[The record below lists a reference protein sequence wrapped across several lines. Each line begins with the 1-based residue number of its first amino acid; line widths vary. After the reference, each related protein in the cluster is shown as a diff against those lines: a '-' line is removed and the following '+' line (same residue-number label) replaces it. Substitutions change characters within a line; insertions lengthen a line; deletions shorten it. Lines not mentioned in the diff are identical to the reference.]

1 MFIPFK
7 DLALVGCSV
16 MLCAAALT
24 AQAEEHSMNHKHK
37 QMASV
42 QSMAEVV
49 TTSGVV
55 KGVLA
60 QTNQLK
66 VQHQRI
72 PEWDMREMQMKFN
85 LAPGMQA
92 SDFKE
97 GQPIEFR
104 LKQQNMMKFTITEV
118 IDQ

>member
-7 DLALVGCSV
+7 DLALVSCSV
-16 MLCAAALT
+16 LLCAAALT
-24 AQAEEHSMNHKHK
+24 AQAEEHKMEHK
-37 QMASV
+37 QMASA

-60 QTNQLK
+60 DTNQLK

-72 PEWDMREMQMKFN
+72 PEWDMRQMQMKFN

-92 SDFKE
+92 ADFKE
-97 GQPIEFR
+97 GQAIRFH
-104 LKQQNMMKFTITEV
+104 LKQQNMMKFTITDV